1 MDPATLSLAAS
12 VMTVLM
18 PYVTTGAQ
26 SFVKSAGADAYQKVK
41 SMVGTLR
48 ARWSGDEEATETL
61 ARFEEKPE
69 RYRPVMEDI
78 LKEKL
83 SQDTELAEELATL
96 LNEMGPS
103 LEIVQ
108 QMEEGRR
115 VTGLEAEEMTEGKAR
130 VRQDIQ
136 RGEDVTGARIRRIG
150 HPPQ

>member
-18 PYVTTGAQ
+18 PYVTMGAQ
-26 SFVKSAGADAYQKVK
+26 AFVRSAGSDAYEKVK
-41 SMVGTLR
+41 SMFGTLK

-69 RYRPVMEDI
+69 RYRTVLEDI

-83 SQDTELAEELATL
+83 SQDMKLAEELATL

-103 LEIVQ
+103 LEVIQ

-130 VRQDIQ
+130 VWQDIQ

-150 HPPQ
+150 RPPQ